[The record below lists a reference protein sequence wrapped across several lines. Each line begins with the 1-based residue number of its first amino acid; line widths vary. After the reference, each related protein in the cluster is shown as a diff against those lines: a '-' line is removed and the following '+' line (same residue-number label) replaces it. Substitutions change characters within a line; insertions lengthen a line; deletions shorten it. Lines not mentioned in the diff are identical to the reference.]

1 MADNSKDDF
10 GTDLNSVEVPVEIP
24 VDLGL
29 PEFGSDAVVDL
40 LGKLGYKFIAINP
53 GSSFRGLHDSI
64 VNHHGNKDPKL
75 LLCLHEE
82 VAVSLAHGYAKASTT
97 PIAVAIHD
105 LVGLMHASMAVY
117 DTFVDRTALLIL
129 GGSGPRDRYK
139 RRPIDWIHSADSQAQ
154 LIREFVKWDDE
165 PSPSSAFVP
174 SVMKAHQIA
183 HSWPYGPT
191 YVSLDCALQE
201 EEVDEQAELDIDPT
215 RYPSLPTITPDPVVI
230 AKTAEVLC
238 STQNPLVIGGRISR
252 IPSISEALES
262 LVEKLGA
269 AYIDER
275 NSVSFPTAHHL
286 NCNGLDSMIDQADV
300 ILSID
305 VSDLPSLLERKG
317 STSAAGKFIIDLSF
331 GDIDAKSW
339 SNNSSLL
346 SPRDIHLIC
355 DPLLGIRAITK
366 ELAKSLDSDSVQ
378 LRTNFIR
385 AKVNEFRKERD
396 ADQKRH
402 LDDAPISQVRLVS
415 ELWNAV
421 KDIDWL
427 LLLRNTRTWPEGIWN
442 FTGSGQFLGHSGG
455 GGVGYGPGAM
465 VGGALAAQE
474 QGKLGVGIIGDGDFL
489 MASSALWT
497 ATHYRIPMLMVV
509 NDNNSFYN
517 DEPHQARV
525 AKRRGRPVDNSWIGM
540 RISDPAINISELARS
555 YGCWSIGPIDDPSK
569 LKDAVKQGLKAAV
582 SGKTAVVHVLT
593 AR

>member
-191 YVSLDCALQE
+191 YVSLDCAHL
-201 EEVDEQAELDIDPT
+201 
-215 RYPSLPTITPDPVVI
+215 
-230 AKTAEVLC
+230 
-238 STQNPLVIGGRISR
+238 ISR
-252 IPSISEALES
+252 RKKLTNKLNWTSIQP
-262 LVEKLGA
+262 
-269 AYIDER
+269 D
-275 NSVSFPTAHHL
+275 THL
-286 NCNGLDSMIDQADV
+286 YLQLHQ
-300 ILSID
+300 IL
-305 VSDLPSLLERKG
+305 L
-317 STSAAGKFIIDLSF
+317 
-331 GDIDAKSW
+331 
-339 SNNSSLL
+339 
-346 SPRDIHLIC
+346 
-355 DPLLGIRAITK
+355 
-366 ELAKSLDSDSVQ
+366 
-378 LRTNFIR
+378 
-385 AKVNEFRKERD
+385 
-396 ADQKRH
+396 
-402 LDDAPISQVRLVS
+402 
-415 ELWNAV
+415 
-421 KDIDWL
+421 
-427 LLLRNTRTWPEGIWN
+427 
-442 FTGSGQFLGHSGG
+442 
-455 GGVGYGPGAM
+455 
-465 VGGALAAQE
+465 
-474 QGKLGVGIIGDGDFL
+474 
-489 MASSALWT
+489 
-497 ATHYRIPMLMVV
+497 
-509 NDNNSFYN
+509 
-517 DEPHQARV
+517 
-525 AKRRGRPVDNSWIGM
+525 
-540 RISDPAINISELARS
+540 
-555 YGCWSIGPIDDPSK
+555 
-569 LKDAVKQGLKAAV
+569 
-582 SGKTAVVHVLT
+582 
-593 AR
+593 